1 MSASFNQVT
10 LLGNVT
16 RDIELR
22 YTPQGTAIADV
33 GLAINRQRKDS
44 NGEKQEETTF
54 VEVTLWA
61 KTAEVTAEYCRK
73 GDPLLVSGRL
83 HLDTWDDRQ
92 SGQKRSKLNVI
103 GEQIRLLG
111 ARRQAKPAAHSTKSP
126 PPSAQP
132 QRQPAPAQ
140 QRQAPK
146 DPDLDAEPDD
156 IPF

>member
-10 LLGNVT
+10 LLGNIT

-22 YTPQGTAIADV
+22 FTPQGTAIADV
-33 GLAINRQRKDS
+33 GLAINRQWKDG
-44 NGEKQEETTF
+44 NGNKQGETTF
-54 VEVTLWA
+54 VDVTLWS
-61 KTAEVTAEYCRK
+61 KTAEVAADYCHK

-92 SGQKRSKLNVI
+92 TGQKRSKLKVI
-103 GEQIRLLG
+103 GEQIQLLG
-111 ARRQAKPAAHSTKSP
+111 ARRQAKPSAAP
-126 PPSAQP
+126 
-132 QRQPAPAQ
+132 PAQ
-140 QRQAPK
+140 QRQTLAAPPK